1 MAIEEQSD
9 MTRLIFLGTGGGR
22 FATIYQ
28 MRATAGIYIDDGVR
42 MHIDPGPGA
51 LVHLHR
57 AGIDPTLTDAILVSH
72 CHPDHYTD
80 AEILIEAMTQGGS
93 KKRGT
98 VLGSKSVFE
107 GVKDF
112 SPAISKYHS
121 RLVEHIVTMV
131 PRTRV
136 KVDTVAIEA
145 TPSAHSDETAVGF
158 RIFTSNGVIS
168 YVSDTALM
176 PEVIQA
182 HRMARVLIIACT
194 RPQRSRIPHHL
205 ATEDAAEIVKAIK
218 PELAVLTHFGLR
230 MLRYDPDKEAEWIQT
245 TTGIRTVAA
254 KDGLILDIGT
264 EIKLSMVEPK
274 KIEPKWSEWAER
286 A

>member
-1 MAIEEQSD
+1 
-9 MTRLIFLGTGGGR
+9 MTRLVFLGTGGGR

-42 MHIDPGPGA
+42 IHIDPGPGA

-57 AGIDPTLTDAILVSH
+57 AGIDPTQTDAILISH

-80 AEILIEAMTQGGS
+80 AEILIEAMTLGGS
-93 KKRGT
+93 KRRGT
-98 VLGSKSVFE
+98 VIGSKSVFE

-112 SPAISKYHS
+112 SPAISTYHAK
-121 RLVEHIVTMV
+121 LVDHVITMV
-131 PRTRV
+131 PRNRV
-136 KVDTVAIEA
+136 KVGHVAIEA
-145 TPSAHSDETAVGF
+145 TPSAHSDEFTIGF

-168 YVSDTALM
+168 YISDTALI
-176 PEVIQA
+176 PEVVQA

-194 RPQRSRIPHHL
+194 RPQRARIPHHL
-205 ATEDAAEIVKAIK
+205 TTEDAADIVKVIK
-218 PELAVLTHFGLR
+218 PEIAVLTHFGLKI
-230 MLRYDPDKEAEWIQT
+230 LRQDPDKEADWIQS

-264 EIKLSMVEPK
+264 EINLSMVEPK
-274 KIEPKWSEWAER
+274 KTTPRNSEWAER
-286 A
+286 S

>member
-1 MAIEEQSD
+1 

-28 MRATAGIYIDDGVR
+28 MRATAGIYIDDGIR

-57 AGIDPTLTDAILVSH
+57 AGIDPTMTDAILLSH

-80 AEILIEAMTQGGS
+80 AEILIEAMTLGGT

-98 VLGSKSVFE
+98 VIGSKSVFE

-112 SPAISKYHS
+112 SPAISSYHAK
-121 RLVEHIVTMV
+121 LVEHKISMV
-131 PRTRV
+131 PRNRV
-136 KVDTVAIEA
+136 KVGHVAIEA
-145 TPSAHSDETAVGF
+145 TPSAHSDEFTIGF

-168 YVSDTALM
+168 YISDTALV

-205 ATEDAAEIVKAIK
+205 NTEDAAEIVKVVK
-218 PELAVLTHFGLR
+218 PEIAVLTHFGLR
-230 MLRYDPDKEAEWIQT
+230 ILRHDPDKEAEWIQN
-245 TTGIRTVAA
+245 TTGIQTVAA
-254 KDGLILDIGT
+254 KDGLMLNIGT
-264 EIKLSMVEPK
+264 DIRLSMVEGK
-274 KIEPKWSEWAER
+274 KAEPRVDEYLDR
-286 A
+286 T